1 MNMTTSQPSHLT
13 DDQLVLLYYR
23 EPLEEAGLDGHLA
36 ACASC
41 AARFAGLT
49 RILAAVAQDDVPEPA
64 GDFEARMTAQVLAAA
79 KKEERGRLLQFPGR
93 FSTAARFL
101 AAGAALAAC
110 LIIAFSVGRRFG
122 HVEEQTLSAS
132 QRQERILMTA
142 LGEHLG
148 RSRVTLVE
156 LKNREVSD
164 QDLRNLQAAADNLVA
179 ASRLF
184 RAAAERAGEGQIAG
198 VMEETER
205 LLLRFAAAPEGE
217 AKHELDGLRAK
228 VDSRDLLFRLQVME
242 AQVEKRGQ
250 SITPSSKSS
259 L

>member
-1 MNMTTSQPSHLT
+1 MNTTLHLT

-23 EPLEEAGLDGHLA
+23 EPLEAAGLDGHLQ
-36 ACASC
+36 ACAEC
-41 AARFAGLT
+41 QGRFQALT
-49 RILAAVAQDDVPEPA
+49 RVLGAVAQDEIPEPA
-64 GDFEARMTAQVLAAA
+64 ADFEARLTAQVLAAA
-79 KKEERGRLLQFPGR
+79 KKEERGRLLRFPGR
-93 FSTAARFL
+93 FSPVARFL

-110 LIIAFSVGRRFG
+110 LILAFSVGRRLG
-122 HVEEQTLSAS
+122 HEEEQTLSAS
-132 QRQERILMTA
+132 QRQERVLLTA

-164 QDLRNLQAAADNLVA
+164 ADLQNLQAAADNLVT

-205 LLLRFAAAPEGE
+205 LLLRFAAAPETE
-217 AKHELDGLRAK
+217 ARHELDGLRQK
-228 VDSRDLLFRLQVME
+228 VDSRDLLFRLQVVE
-242 AQVEKRGQ
+242 AQVEKREK
-250 SITPSSKSS
+250 SITPSPKSS

>member
-1 MNMTTSQPSHLT
+1 MKTTSHLT

-23 EPLEEAGLDGHLA
+23 EPLEEQGLDGHLA

-41 AARFAGLT
+41 LGRFQALT
-49 RILAAVAQDDVPEPA
+49 RVLEAVAQDDVPEPA
-64 GDFEARMTAQVLAAA
+64 GDFEARMTAQVIAAA
-79 KKEERGRLLQFPGR
+79 KNEQRVLRFPGR
-93 FSTAARFL
+93 FQRVARFL

-110 LIIAFSVGRRFG
+110 LILAFSVGRRLG

-132 QRQERILMTA
+132 QRQERVLLTA

-164 QDLRNLQAAADNLVA
+164 EDLRNLQAAADNLVT

-205 LLLRFAAAPEGE
+205 LLLRFAAAPDAE
-217 AKHELDGLRAK
+217 AKHELDGLRQK

-242 AQVEKRGQ
+242 AQVEKREKD
-250 SITPSSKSS
+250 ITPSSKSS

>member
-1 MNMTTSQPSHLT
+1 MNSTPHLPPHLT

-23 EPLEEAGLDGHLA
+23 EPLEEPGLDGHLA
-36 ACASC
+36 GCAFC
-41 AARFAGLT
+41 LGRLQILT
-49 RILAAVAQDDVPEPA
+49 RVLQVVAQDEVPEPA
-64 GDFEARMTAQVLAAA
+64 GDFEAKMAMRVLMAA
-79 KKEERGRLLQFPGR
+79 KQPERGRILQFPARLRGV
-93 FSTAARFL
+93 ARFL
-101 AAGAALAAC
+101 AAGAAIAAC
-110 LIIAFSVGRRFG
+110 LILAFSVGRRLG
-122 HVEEQTLSAS
+122 HVEEQSLSAS
-132 QRQERILMTA
+132 QRQERVLLTA

-156 LKNREVSD
+156 LKNREVGD
-164 QDLRNLQAAADNLVA
+164 EDLRSLQAAADNLVI

-205 LLLRFAAAPEGE
+205 LLMRFAAAPEGE
-217 AKHELDGLRAK
+217 AKHELDGLRER

-242 AQVEKRGQ
+242 AQVEKREKD
-250 SITPSSKSS
+250 IAPSSRSS